1 MVSVPAQPELCLAG
15 REESG
20 VSPRGDRVQC
30 AVSQAPGVCAGGAAG
45 PGQFSGVSEGDVELR
60 NAELPFVQYDEL
72 KCCLLLSIVSGR
84 KESDHPPFLPPPSGD
99 CVCVPECL

>member
-1 MVSVPAQPELCLAG
+1 
-15 REESG
+15 